1 MSVFTRAYWR
11 QAARQLKSV
20 RVLAV
25 CALLTAVTVAISQLY
40 IPLPVNN
47 LHIFFDY
54 MPKAVCAAVCGP
66 LAALGVGVVM
76 DLLGFVFHPFGAF
89 FPGYTVST
97 MVAMG
102 IYGLGLYRQRITV
115 ARLAVTKL
123 AVNVVCNIFLNSLWN
138 TMLYSKGF
146 WVFVTSG
153 AAKNLLLWPVETAM
167 LVLVFRL
174 LTPTLRKMGL
184 LDGGL
189 RP

>member
-66 LAALGVGVVM
+66 VAALGVGFVM
-76 DLLGFVFHPFGAF
+76 DILGFVLHPFGAF

-102 IYGLGLYRQRITV
+102 IYALGLYRQPITV
-115 ARLAVTKL
+115 TRLAVTKL
-123 AVNVVCNIFLNSLWN
+123 AVNVICNVFLNSVWN
-138 TMLYSKGF
+138 AMLYSKGF
-146 WVFVTSG
+146 WAFVSSG
-153 AAKNLLLWPVETAM
+153 AVKNLLLWPVETAM

-174 LTPTLRKMGL
+174 LSPTLRRMGFL
-184 LDGGL
+184 EGAK
-189 RP
+189 RR